1 MRQIHVLG
9 AGCPR
14 CDNMRRTAEAI
25 IAELGI
31 DATVEQVV
39 DIDAI
44 LRFDVL
50 MTPALVIDGHVKV
63 VGREVTADEI
73 RRMLL

>member
-1 MRQIHVLG
+1 MRRIQVLG

-14 CDNMRRTAEAI
+14 CDKLRQTAETVVAQ
-25 IAELGI
+25 LGI
-31 DATVEQVV
+31 DATVEQIADV
-39 DIDAI
+39 DAI

-50 MTPALVIDGHVKV
+50 LTPALVIDGEVKL
-63 VGREVTADEI
+63 VGRTASAEEI